1 MKKILYILV
10 SILCL
15 TACQNTEQ
23 APEVRTGTLVL
34 SLYPGPRPSVKTR
47 SNQDD
52 LLAIRITRKDGK
64 NFADGS
70 QYIELVVT
78 DDTEKFIMEEG
89 TFLIHA
95 YSQNQDTWRT
105 DNGGK
110 GSACFLGDTEV
121 TIAQDS
127 TSYCIY
133 EVPMTNYAV
142 TLTLPELFHDLF
154 QSYTFTVAS
163 GGRSISLREGEK
175 AYFSPNDGGFT
186 YKLSAVNID
195 GDQHSASTILYTDVQ
210 RGKLYNLHYSF
221 ASSSTSGGIDIVI
234 TDDTTTD
241 DTIIEF

>member
-1 MKKILYILV
+1 MKNILYILI

-15 TACQNTEQ
+15 TACQNTEVV
-23 APEVRTGTLVL
+23 PEVKTGTLVL
-34 SLYPGPRPSVKTR
+34 SLYAGPKPSVKTR

-70 QYIELVVT
+70 QYLEYVVT
-78 DDTEKFIMEEG
+78 DATEKFVMEEG

-95 YSQNQDTWRT
+95 YSQNQNTWHN

-110 GSACFLGDTEV
+110 GSACYVGDTEV
-121 TIAQDS
+121 TVAHDS

-154 QSYTFTVAS
+154 SSYTFTVSS
-163 GGRSISLREGEK
+163 GNRTVSLREGEK
-175 AYFSPNDGGFT
+175 AYFSPYEAGFT
-186 YKLSAVNID
+186 YQLSAINID
-195 GDQHSASTILYTDVQ
+195 GDQHTASAILYTNVQ
-210 RGKLYNLHYSF
+210 RGKLYNLRYSF
-221 ASSSTSGGIDIVI
+221 ASSSSSGGIDIVI

-241 DTIIEF
+241 DTNISM